1 MRKILLFV
9 LAAYFIFA
17 QSLYASSGSSLSIL
31 EKLFLEGKYSVVI
44 AEADALI
51 KSGSGKNDELYY
63 LKGLSELKTNK
74 LAAART
80 SFNRIISDH
89 SRSKKAFDARI
100 GIGDS
105 YMLEGDN
112 AKALSAYNDVIER
125 YPSNDNIAIVYAR
138 LSSCYAGMGVN
149 DKAYSCYEMVRK
161 KAPLSFEAKIA
172 PAVKA
177 ASKDTVAVSIPRPKA
192 DIGIYSVQVGSFKSK
207 RNADRL
213 SRKLSSRGY
222 RSYVAIPV
230 LSSDKFYRVRVGNL
244 ASKAE
249 ASKVASALESD
260 GYRIK
265 VCADDV
271 CE

>member
-1 MRKILLFV
+1 MKRILLPV

-17 QSLYASSGSSLSIL
+17 QSLYASSGPSFSVI

-44 AEADALI
+44 SEADALI
-51 KSGSGKNDELYY
+51 RSGSGKKDELCY

-80 SFNRIISDH
+80 SFNRIISDY
-89 SRSKKAFDARI
+89 SWSKKVFDARL

-112 AKALSAYNDVIER
+112 AKALGVYNDIIER
-125 YPSNDNIAIVYAR
+125 YPSNDNIAVVYAR
-138 LSSCYAGMGVN
+138 LSSCYAGLGAN

-161 KAPLSFEAKIA
+161 KAPLSFEAKTA
-172 PAVKA
+172 PVVKTYP
-177 ASKDTVAVSIPRPKA
+177 KDTALRSASQPKSGM
-192 DIGIYSVQVGSFKSK
+192 GIYSVQVGSFKSK

-213 SRKLSSRGY
+213 ARKLSARGY
-222 RSYVAIPV
+222 KSYVAIPV

-244 ASKAE
+244 ASKDE
-249 ASKVASALESD
+249 ASKAASTLESD
-260 GYRIK
+260 GYRVKI
-265 VCADDV
+265 CADDV